1 MLITA
6 SQGRAA
12 SVDVVCLLLSP
23 SGILPLASQVMTEFH
38 RGMMGKRGPKPKVN
52 PLSVRVQ
59 FRISA
64 DTMAAYEDLAD
75 VLELPV
81 YHLMRQALDES
92 AGTMIT
98 MAAAFRQMKGDDPV
112 KGLQL
117 YRQMLDSFA
126 PQLEVQQGV
135 SDVWLDEV
143 RERVAAKAAAT
154 DEKGGTV

>member
-1 MLITA
+1 
-6 SQGRAA
+6 
-12 SVDVVCLLLSP
+12 
-23 SGILPLASQVMTEFH
+23 
-38 RGMMGKRGPKPKVN
+38 MMGKRGPKPKAN

-92 AGTMIT
+92 AGTMVT

-143 RERVAAKAAAT
+143 RERVAAKATAT